1 MISSFNRL
9 PLVSVIVPTY
19 NRCQTLKYTLGSI
32 LDQTFKNIEVFI
44 VDDGSSDQTHEVV
57 MNFKDTRI
65 KYLRAENWGGP
76 ARPRNIG
83 LKHAT
88 GEYVAF
94 CDDDDIWHNTKIEF
108 QLEMIKRLNVDA
120 VYTNARIINKEL
132 DYPEY
137 YTINSGIVKL
147 KSFLTKNNLILSSS
161 FLKKTIFNHHKF
173 NENKKYVGSEDFILW
188 IDLLFDNK
196 VLYYSSHS
204 KIDYL
209 LDNKTSIRKAIN
221 LGKMC
226 FHHFFYVSS
235 KIMQE
240 KRNIFFIP
248 IYAFIQFLRICKF
261 YFKKPW

>member
-1 MISSFNRL
+1 MTNSFDHL

-19 NRCQTLKYTLGSI
+19 NRCQTLKHTLGSI

-57 MNFKDTRI
+57 MNFQDTRI

-94 CDDDDIWHNTKIEF
+94 CDDDDIWHDTKIEF

-120 VYTNARIINKEL
+120 VYTNARIINKKL

-137 YTINSGIVKL
+137 YTMNSGIVKL
-147 KSFLTKNNLILSSS
+147 KTFLTKSNLILSSS
-161 FLKKTIFNHHKF
+161 FLKKTIFDNHKF
-173 NENKKYVGSEDFILW
+173 NESKKYIGSEDFILW
-188 IDLLFDNK
+188 IDLLCDNK

-209 LDNKTSIRKAIN
+209 LDNQTSIRKAID

-240 KRNIFFIP
+240 QRNLFFIP
-248 IYAFIQFLRICKF
+248 IYAFIQLLRICKF